1 MLQGSSTYN
10 HDIALIRST
19 PDREQQFSRICQPRV
34 IWPACWP
41 RKGNNSTLNDSK
53 SCHPYLL
60 SFSTYLPGESYSS
73 WSAMLIAGWGTTIP
87 NMISLPGV
95 LQKGEVFPVSL
106 NTCKE
111 VMGKN
116 RIQPGMIC
124 AADNG
129 TDTCQVGISASVIFT
144 IRYIF
149 AGRQWRASG
158 WES

>member
-1 MLQGSSTYN
+1 MLQGSSTYK

-19 PDREQQFSRICQPRV
+19 PDREQQFSHICQPRV

-41 RKGNNSTLNDSK
+41 RKGNNSTFNDSK
-53 SCHPYLL
+53 LCPPYLL

-73 WSAMLIAGWGTTIP
+73 WSTMLIAGWGTTIP

-95 LQKGEVFPVSL
+95 LQKAEVFPVSL

-124 AADNG
+124 ATGNG
-129 TDTCQVGISASVIFT
+129 TDTCQVFRSGLSCITFWCLFV
-144 IRYIF
+144 
-149 AGRQWRASG
+149 GRQWRASG
-158 WES
+158 WKS